1 MKRKM
6 IVMVAAL
13 LLLVS
18 IVLPISDVQ
27 AATKEASGTCTLSHT
42 GRSVKFRG
50 VTSSSKDEEIIRVVV
65 TLQEQRDGV
74 WHSISSVSKTEYN
87 TDIASAKKSYTVTGG
102 YYYRVIATHYVKT
115 GNVVST
121 ASSETPSTW
130 IS

>member
-87 TDIASAKKSYTVTGG
+87 TDIGGNAIGIRLKSLSTILG
-102 YYYRVIATHYVKT
+102 IADP
-115 GNVVST
+115 
-121 ASSETPSTW
+121 EP
-130 IS
+130 